1 MASNSSAASNAKTL
15 LRNDPYH
22 VFNFF
27 VEIEGVFAGGF
38 SECSGLQVEA
48 ETYTYREGGVNDFEH
63 TFLGPVKSGPLVL
76 KRGLT
81 QVDSMWLWF
90 QETMRGNIVRK
101 NGTVY
106 LLSRLHVPVIW
117 WNFKAAIPIKWT
129 GPDFNASSSEVA
141 FTSVELAHRGISQP
155 LTENVKAVFNQ
166 KTAGALAVAGGIS
179 RVI

>member
-1 MASNSSAASNAKTL
+1 MASTPAAAAQQFT
-15 LRNDPYH
+15 RNDPFQ
-22 VFNFF
+22 VFDFF

-38 SECSGLQVEA
+38 SECSGLQVEF
-48 ETYTYREGGVNDFEH
+48 ETFAYREGGVNDFEH
-63 TFLGPVKSGPLVL
+63 TFIGPVRSGPLVL

-81 QVDSMWLWF
+81 LVDSMWLWF

-106 LLSRLHVPVIW
+106 LLNRMHVPVVW
-117 WNFKAAIPIKWT
+117 WNFKGAIPVRWT

-141 FTSVELAHRGISQP
+141 FTSVELAHRGLSQP